1 MRRIV
6 IYIAGTKGGVG
17 KSFAAIMLAGAAM
30 DLELPY
36 LVFDTDSENRTVS
49 ELLKGNTEFLDELQE
64 HYPLDSVVNC
74 LYSDSPAQV
83 IIVDMKAGT
92 SRSTQEWFSSVPWDI
107 IRKTQVDVYVAG
119 CITSDPD
126 SVRTFIPWLD
136 YFRKIDFP
144 VRYLIFKN
152 EKDGKE
158 FPICTLKLE
167 PAMRK
172 LKLQY
177 TEFRFPA
184 IEQEYINLLNNNNLT
199 LRDHVHGKNDKI
211 LPTIMQKSRLRNHY
225 FSMTDQILEFF
236 ASRME
241 ASELTGIRAMLVEA
255 TRKRIAFRK
264 GELIEE
270 SGSEEENN
278 AGTSK
283 KQSKGN

>member
-49 ELLKGNTEFLDELQE
+49 ELLKENTEFLDEHQE

-92 SRSTQEWFSSVPWDI
+92 SRSTQEWFSSVPWDLMK
-107 IRKTQVDVYVAG
+107 KTEVDVYVAG

-152 EKDGKE
+152 EKDGKD

-177 TEFRFPA
+177 TEFFFPPV
-184 IEQEYINLLNNNNLT
+184 EKEYINLLNNNNLT
-199 LRDHVHGKNDKI
+199 LRGHLHGENDKV
-211 LPTIMQKSRLRNHY
+211 LPTIMQKSRIRNHY
-225 FSMTDQILEFF
+225 FSMTDQLIDFL

-241 ASELTGIRAMLVEA
+241 ASELTGTRAMLLEA
-255 TRKRIAFRK
+255 TRNRIVFRK
-264 GELIEE
+264 GEHIEE
-270 SGSEEENN
+270 SDSEEESN
-278 AGTSK
+278 AGTPQ